1 MDQLRDHVTCKPKQR
16 GTERLEFAGT
26 QNMGRIFLDHPGGT
40 TLYSCANCDT
50 ALTNRSELTSMR
62 FNGATGRAFLFKK
75 VVNLTFSEVQDRVML
90 TGRHMV
96 RDVFCK
102 NCDTK
107 LGWMYEYATEESQQY
122 KEGQVILERA
132 LVTESEGIEEIVF
145 SEKLDAVSSA
155 LVTVT
160 GWRQWIM
167 EGRSDLYP
175 QSVST

>member
-1 MDQLRDHVTCKPKQR
+1 
-16 GTERLEFAGT
+16 
-26 QNMGRIFLDHPGGT
+26 MGRIFLDHPGGSR
-40 TLYSCANCDT
+40 LYSCAQCDT
-50 ALTNRSELTSMR
+50 ALTNRSLLTSMR

-75 VVNLTFSEVQDRVML
+75 VLVNYGTIYQTNKDVGIPIYNLKLVNLSYSEVQDREML

-132 LVTESEGIEEIVF
+132 LVTESEGIRELLN
-145 SEKLDAVSSA
+145 SD
-155 LVTVT
+155 TVK
-160 GWRQWIM
+160 GIRYLIM
-167 EGRSDLYP
+167 AQKIGNFTS
-175 QSVST
+175 